1 MVFQVRFFEP
11 VLVYTSLLVG
21 NFVNHEQGEG
31 VCTIFS
37 LVIPT
42 FQVGYYAGKPIESAG
57 YWFDENVFQFFKV
70 FTREIAI
77 GFWPIRALVFT
88 FRSISSIWIPLCCRP
103 VLDSF
108 AFLRNQLKIEWHTF
122 WSPWISKI
130 EHFFSLVEK
139 ICCYI
144 RITPFGWKLC
154 LFSSS
159 ACRMIFN
166 IWRCSLNTWRV
177 TSVS

>member
-1 MVFQVRFFEP
+1 MGCWENTQKVCISLTSCSRVKNLFS
-11 VLVYTSLLVG
+11 VLSTS
-21 NFVNHEQGEG
+21 
-31 VCTIFS
+31 
-37 LVIPT
+37 
-42 FQVGYYAGKPIESAG
+42 QVGYYATKLIES
-57 YWFDENVFQFFKV
+57 WVQSFCTINFNFLPVKLSK
-70 FTREIAI
+70 

-88 FRSISSIWIPLCCRP
+88 FRSISSIGIPLRCRP
-103 VLDSF
+103 DLDSF

-130 EHFFSLVEK
+130 EYLFSLVEK

-166 IWRCSLNTWRV
+166 LWRCSLNTWTV
-177 TSVS
+177 SSVS